1 MTWKG
6 REAKQIYNRAIVRA
20 VTIGVEVLLTES
32 NRTVPIEEATLERSG
47 QTSVDRVKAE
57 GAVSYDT
64 PYARRQHE
72 DLSLGHDAG
81 RRGKWLEM
89 TLKEQGPALR
99 GVIAD
104 EIKRNVP

>member
-6 REAKQIYNRAIVRA
+6 RETKAIYRRAGARA
-20 VTIGVEVLLTES
+20 LLVGAEVLLTES

-47 QTSVDRVKAE
+47 QTSVDEARMEA
-57 GAVSYDT
+57 AVSYDT

-72 DLSLGHDAG
+72 DLSLSHDPG

-89 TLKEQGPALR
+89 TFKENGREVRDVMAAEMR
-99 GVIAD
+99 
-104 EIKRNVP
+104 RNVP